1 MIIIAIIL
9 LVLVAIVAFLNM
21 QMATLNLYFM
31 SFDLPLWLLF
41 IGFLLLGML
50 IAALFAMSK
59 GARNRQVIKNKND
72 ELKNAES
79 SRDEAVNRVKQESEA
94 QLELQKKETEI
105 QSLNARLASLE
116 ENQTTQQSGPTSTV
130 QTTETTGTKTNPST
144 SKDIHVEEYQIDGTN
159 TAKPKD
165 DSSHKS

>member
-9 LVLVAIVAFLNM
+9 LVLVTIVAFLNM

-130 QTTETTGTKTNPST
+130 QTTETTDTQTRPST
-144 SKDIHVEEYQIDGTN
+144 SKDIHVEEYHIDGTN

-165 DSSHKS
+165 DGPYQS

>member
-50 IAALFAMSK
+50 IAALFALSK

-94 QLELQKKETEI
+94 QLELQKKEAEI
-105 QSLNARLASLE
+105 QSLNTRLASLE

-130 QTTETTGTKTNPST
+130 QTTETTGTKTRPST
-144 SKDIHVEEYQIDGTN
+144 SKDIHVEEYHIDGTN

-165 DSSHKS
+165 DGSHKS